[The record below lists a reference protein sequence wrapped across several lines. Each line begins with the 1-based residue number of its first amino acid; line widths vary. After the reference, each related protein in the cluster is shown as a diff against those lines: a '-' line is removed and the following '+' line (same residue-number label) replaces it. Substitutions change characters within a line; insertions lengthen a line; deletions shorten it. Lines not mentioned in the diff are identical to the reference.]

1 MYLLL
6 RASNDDLAANRLQD
20 EIIGTYL
27 FRVLRDEWGEDFD
40 SFMSKKVI
48 VIPGDVSLE
57 NLGLK
62 DEDLKNEMLK
72 EIEVLVNFAAS
83 TKFDERFDISMG
95 VNTTGALNVLNF
107 AKSCHEINVLL
118 HISTAYVSGEIA
130 DGEAVKEKPFEM
142 TQSLKKN
149 SKLDIHVE
157 MNLLEKKL
165 DELRAKNASE
175 ITIKYAMKDY
185 GLERANLYGWP
196 NTYVFTKAMGEMLL
210 VHYKDNVPLIIIRPT
225 MVTSTYKDPFPGWIE
240 GIRTVDSVICGYGQ
254 GKLACFL
261 GHPKTIL
268 DMIPADMVINC
279 VITAIVAHS
288 NQVSKNFIYH
298 VASSSRNP
306 LRISD
311 VINITFHYFTKSPLK
326 SKNGT
331 PIIVSKMQLL
341 TSMAA
346 FQSYMKNRYVLPLKV
361 LNVVNEVFCHF
372 FQDVYDDNFNK
383 IQKVI
388 GLGKIFDD
396 TNTENLRR
404 ETKRHLNKEAVGLG
418 FDPYSIDWTDYMM
431 NTHIPGLTKYALM
444 K

>member
-268 DMIPADMVINC
+268 DM
-279 VITAIVAHS
+279 
-288 NQVSKNFIYH
+288 
-298 VASSSRNP
+298 
-306 LRISD
+306 
-311 VINITFHYFTKSPLK
+311 
-326 SKNGT
+326 
-331 PIIVSKMQLL
+331 
-341 TSMAA
+341 
-346 FQSYMKNRYVLPLKV
+346 V

-388 GLGKIFDD
+388 GLGKMYKPYVFFKAVFDD